1 MNYSRQEYIREFD
14 HRPDFPLRDKVRG
27 VIMKA
32 AEHIPNKSDATVKS
46 SVLSERLS
54 SINIPWRR
62 VALYVSLCLG
72 FFLLGFVPMWFK
84 ASNAIEQRDAAQ
96 REVRLGQLQST
107 LGSAMVDVQRG
118 EYEPARQL
126 TSDFYTNLRSQ
137 IDAENASVFTPAQRE
152 TLRPLLA
159 ERDEV
164 ITLLARSD
172 RATVD
177 RLFAIYSSYNKITS
191 NAG

>member
-1 MNYSRQEYIREFD
+1 
-14 HRPDFPLRDKVRG
+14 
-27 VIMKA
+27 MKA
-32 AEHIPNKSDATVKS
+32 AEHIPNKSDASIKS
-46 SVLSERLS
+46 SVLSETFSRLAV
-54 SINIPWRR
+54 PWRR
-62 VALYVSLCLG
+62 VALYATLSLG
-72 FFLLGFVPMWFK
+72 FFLLGFVPMWLQ
-84 ASNAIEQRDAAQ
+84 SNNAIEQRDASQ
-96 REVRLGQLQST
+96 REVRLSQLQNT
-107 LGSAMVDVQRG
+107 LAAAMVDVQRG

-137 IDAENASVFTPAQRE
+137 IDAANASVFTPAQRE

-172 RATVD
+172 RAAVD
-177 RLFAIYSSYNKITS
+177 RLFAIYSSYNRITT